1 MSDLYMMM
9 TITDRIH
16 ASEFTEFY
24 AEHKAPVSFI
34 SLGKGTAS
42 DRILDYLG
50 LEDEQKSVIL
60 QLVTGSVWKE
70 LKRGLERELRIDVPG
85 TGISFIVPISSIG
98 GKRELQFFTEQQGF
112 EKEVES
118 TLKNT
123 THELIVVIANY
134 GYNDLVMKAAN
145 AGGATGGTVLHAR
158 GVGLKRAEK
167 FLGVSLASEKELI
180 LIVTRTEQKNA
191 IMQAIM
197 EKAGMDSK
205 AMSIVFS
212 LPVTSTAGLR
222 LLEQEDTSPEA

>member
-16 ASEFTEFY
+16 APGFTEFFT
-24 AEHKAPVSFI
+24 EHKVSVSFI

-42 DRILDYLG
+42 GRILDYLG
-50 LEDEQKSVIL
+50 LEDEQKSVML
-60 QLVTGSVWKE
+60 QLVTGSVWKQ
-70 LKRGLERELRIDVPG
+70 LKKGLEQELRIDVPG
-85 TGISFIVPISSIG
+85 TGISFIVPLSSIG
-98 GKRELQFFTEQQGF
+98 GKRELQFFTDQQDF
-112 EKEVES
+112 EKGEES
-118 TLKNT
+118 ELKNT
-123 THELIVVIANY
+123 AHELIVVIANY

-222 LLEQEDTSPEA
+222 LLEQEETSPEA